1 MSRDLFRFTTE
12 KPVSGEKIYR
22 SLEIDQFLITSH
34 FCCETFQSHDGN
46 VIEIDGFNKKS
57 GSYILECSNIEHKD
71 ETIQAKVTCFVYHIQ
86 KN

>member
-1 MSRDLFRFTTE
+1 M
-12 KPVSGEKIYR
+12 YR

-71 ETIQAKVTCFVYHIQ
+71 ETIQAKVTCIRISCREKSCRELRNLQ
-86 KN
+86 PIKSQNRL